1 MGPHDIQK
9 LYEDY
14 GFVVYGRCMRI
25 LGNEDDA
32 RDAMQTVFQKL
43 IQHQGRLRDRESVV
57 PWIFTTA
64 KNHCFNL
71 LRARKRHRAEVDPD
85 LVARAADQEERLSAR
100 EIIALIMREQSRK
113 VRDAVYYT
121 YVEKLGQREIQQL
134 TGQSPATVRRN
145 LTRFRKHVETMRGRL
160 SV

>member
-1 MGPHDIQK
+1 MGPQEIQK

-25 LGNEDDA
+25 LANEDDA

-43 IQHQGRLRDRESVV
+43 VQHQERLRNRESVL

-64 KNHCFNL
+64 RNHCFNI
-71 LRARKRHRAEVDPD
+71 LRARRRDRGVVDPE
-85 LVARAADQEERLSAR
+85 LLAHAGNLEERLSAR
-100 EIIALIMREQSRK
+100 EIISLVMREQSRK

-121 YVEKLGQREIQQL
+121 YVEKLGQRDIQQV

-145 LTRFRKHVETMRGRL
+145 LERFRKHVTSMRKRL